1 MTAHQFHRLAD
12 AACELGVEV
21 PKFLIVQKS
30 KMSNKKAVKVTRD
43 GYNERKLLQ
52 IAYKTNE
59 TAFTLSQ
66 KMIFMK
72 NEGFTSCHREN

>member
-1 MTAHQFHRLAD
+1 
-12 AACELGVEV
+12 
-21 PKFLIVQKS
+21 
-30 KMSNKKAVKVTRD
+30 MSNKKAVKVTRD